1 MRDDLRLAGVGR
13 RYGLRGPWVLR
24 GVDLALAPGTLV
36 RVEGANGT
44 GKSTLLRLLA
54 GIDAPTEGRIT
65 GRPRTAYVP
74 ERFPA
79 ALPFTASGY
88 LRHLGAVHGLSRT
101 AAARAADEWL
111 ERLGAAGY
119 ARTPMAELSKGSS
132 QKVAVAQALLAEPD
146 LLVLDEA
153 WTGLDAAARAEL
165 ERAVAERTA
174 AGGAVVFVDHDPR
187 RLAGV
192 PDATYTL
199 TGGALRRRTDPKA
212 GGTVA
217 GPRVLVEAQGPPD
230 EEPPAEATAL
240 SVVTRRTGPGTI
252 CFTVPAS
259 HSDVLLRALLGAR
272 PPWHVV
278 SVGAALRESA
288 PHPETAPESAGVP
301 DGPCEGAAL
310 RHDSSEGAEVP
321 DAPSEGAALRHDP
334 AKGAALPLHVP
345 RESESRR

>member
-1 MRDDLRLAGVGR
+1 MKRELRLEGVGR
-13 RYGLRGPWVLR
+13 RYGIHGPWVLR
-24 GVDLALAPGTLV
+24 GADLDVTPGTLI
-36 RVEGANGT
+36 RVEGPNGT

-88 LRHLGAVHGLSRT
+88 LTHLGAVHGLTRT

-119 ARTPMAELSKGSS
+119 ARTPLSELSKGSS
-132 QKVAVAQALLAEPD
+132 QKVAVAQALLAEPE

-174 AGGAVVFVDHDPR
+174 AGAAVVFVDHDPR
-187 RLAGV
+187 RLSGV
-192 PDATYTL
+192 PDATYTVIAGSL
-199 TGGALRRRTDPKA
+199 NRRTDSV
-212 GGTVA
+212 TSVVS
-217 GPRVLVEAQGPPD
+217 GPHVVVEAEGPPD
-230 EEPPAEATAL
+230 AEPPAEAAGL
-240 SVVTRRTGPGTI
+240 STSVRRTAPGTTH
-252 CFTVPAS
+252 FTVPES
-259 HSDVLLRALLGAR
+259 HSDVLLRSLLGAR

-278 SVGAALRESA
+278 RVSRAHPQDAAESA
-288 PHPETAPESAGVP
+288 V
-301 DGPCEGAAL
+301 D
-310 RHDSSEGAEVP
+310 
-321 DAPSEGAALRHDP
+321 
-334 AKGAALPLHVP
+334 PLHT
-345 RESESRR
+345 ESRR